1 MASEFFLR
9 ILIGIPVRKAADF
22 DYCQLMEHDSSDKN
36 YIANCSSLTQI
47 TPSILPTTYVILWT
61 SNTFFDSSKKSP
73 ITRQPLVVRKLEGE
87 KNTF

>member
-47 TPSILPTTYVILWT
+47 TPSILPTTYVMQNNQLQARMIFKPRPNQT
-61 SNTFFDSSKKSP
+61 
-73 ITRQPLVVRKLEGE
+73 
-87 KNTF
+87 

>member
-47 TPSILPTTYVILWT
+47 TPSILPTTYVMQNNQLQARMIFKPRP
-61 SNTFFDSSKKSP
+61 NIDF
-73 ITRQPLVVRKLEGE
+73 Q
-87 KNTF
+87 